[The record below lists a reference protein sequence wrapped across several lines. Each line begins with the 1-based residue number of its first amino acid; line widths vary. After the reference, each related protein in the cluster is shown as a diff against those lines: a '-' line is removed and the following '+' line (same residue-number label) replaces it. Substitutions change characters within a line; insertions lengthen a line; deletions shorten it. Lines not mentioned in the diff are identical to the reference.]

1 MDINQT
7 FTSLQRNAYVEAL
20 DTPNATG
27 FPSPAANHETCA
39 LSLDKLLA
47 PRPSST
53 YYCRVV
59 GDAMQGAGIS
69 DGDLLVVDSSLKPS
83 NNKIVVAILFGEM
96 IVRRLVINSTG
107 SWLLAE
113 SESTNSVYQPINISR
128 YDQDT
133 LFWGLVTWVL
143 HQP

>member
-1 MDINQT
+1 MDIDQT
-7 FTSLQRNAYVEAL
+7 FTALPRNTFTEVL

-27 FPSPAANHETCA
+27 FPSPAANHEASA
-39 LSLDKLLA
+39 LSLDKFLA

-83 NNKIVVAILFGEM
+83 HNKIVVAILFGEM
-96 IVRRLVINSTG
+96 IIRRLVINSTG
-107 SWLLAE
+107 SWLVA
-113 SESTNSVYQPINISR
+113 ESTNSVYQPINISR